1 MGSGEPEAK
10 KAKVAAAPDAKVV
23 RKQVEYYLSDEN
35 LKHDKFFH
43 EKIATDK
50 EGWLD
55 LSMIVS
61 CNKMK
66 VMKATKEDVVSA
78 LKESKIEI
86 KADGSAVR
94 RPGNAALP
102 ALEAKPS
109 HAQKKSS
116 LHVHDGG
123 PVIVFKNI
131 PAEQSWQQIKD
142 KLKTAL
148 PGKATVWFASEV
160 NDKQQCFIVCSPWDG
175 DLDFLKDFELDL
187 GGAKLKPEVCY
198 NEALQQTLKTLPK
211 HVRDKRDKESKK
223 RAKERNRPIVVGNQ
237 RFLNVGALRGKV
249 KEILN
254 SRSDGE
260 QLKKDGTDF
269 KLITSLLEFHPKGA
283 EKRKGL
289 VGIKVAKSKY
299 GDSRCFYMI
308 RENGSE
314 EDVSMKKCVD
324 AVEAN
329 PPYVK
334 IEKKEEEPK
343 KEVKKE
349 EKKEEAK
356 TEEKKEEANV
366 EPKKEEA
373 KVEEKKEEAKTEEKK
388 EEAKTEEKKEEAK

>member
-1 MGSGEPEAK
+1 MS
-10 KAKVAAAPDAKVV
+10 
-23 RKQVEYYLSDEN
+23 L
-35 LKHDKFFH
+35 
-43 EKIATDK
+43 I
-50 EGWLD
+50 
-55 LSMIVS
+55 IS

-66 VMKATKEDVVSA
+66 VMKTTKEDVVAS

-86 KADGSAVR
+86 KEDGSAVR

-160 NDKQQCFIVCSPWDG
+160 NDKGQCFIITSPWDG
-175 DLDFLKDFELDL
+175 DLDFLKDYELEV
-187 GGAKLKPEVCY
+187 GGAKLKAEICY
-198 NEALQQTLKTLPK
+198 NELLQQTLKILPK
-211 HVRDKRDKESKK
+211 HVRDKRDKEAKK
-223 RAKERNRPIVVGNQ
+223 RAKDRNRPIVVGNQ

-269 KLITSLLEFHPKGA
+269 KLITSLLTFHPKGA
-283 EKRKGL
+283 EKSKGL
-289 VGIKVAKSKY
+289 VGIKVAKSEY

-334 IEKKEEEPK
+334 IEKKEEEAKGSQK
-343 KEVKKE
+343 KPEVKKDEKTE
-349 EKKEEAK
+349 EKKEDKKEGEVK
-356 TEEKKEEANV
+356 TEEKKEEAT
-366 EPKKEEA
+366 
-373 KVEEKKEEAKTEEKK
+373 VEEKKEEAKPEAKKVEAKVEEKNEEAKPEEKK
-388 EEAKTEEKKEEAK
+388 EEAK

>member
-1 MGSGEPEAK
+1 MGK
-10 KAKVAAAPDAKVV
+10 KAKVSAPVDAKVV

-94 RPGNAALP
+94 RPG
-102 ALEAKPS
+102 
-109 HAQKKSS
+109 
-116 LHVHDGG
+116 
-123 PVIVFKNI
+123 
-131 PAEQSWQQIKD
+131 
-142 KLKTAL
+142 
-148 PGKATVWFASEV
+148 
-160 NDKQQCFIVCSPWDG
+160 KQQCFIVCSPWDG

-254 SRSDGE
+254 SWSDGE

-289 VGIKVAKSKY
+289 VGIKVAKSEY
-299 GDSRCFYMI
+299 GDSRCFYMV
-308 RENGSE
+308 RDDGSS

-343 KEVKKE
+343 KEVKQV
-349 EKKEEAK
+349 EKKEEQM
-356 TEEKKEEANV
+356 

-388 EEAKTEEKKEEAK
+388 EEAKVEEKKEEPKKEVKKVEKKEEQKEEKKEEAKT